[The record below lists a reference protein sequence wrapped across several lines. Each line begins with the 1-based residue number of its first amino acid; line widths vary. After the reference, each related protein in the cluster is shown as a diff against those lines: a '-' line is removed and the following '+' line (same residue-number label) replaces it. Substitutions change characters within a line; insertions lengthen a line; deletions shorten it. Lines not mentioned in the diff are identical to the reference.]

1 MLRLSKPKG
10 PMPLLDRFRTRPGW
24 QHKDADVRATAVRE
38 IPSDQQDLLAE
49 IARTDDDPRVRR
61 AAVKRLA
68 DASQLAQCVQADP
81 DESVR
86 NEAMELLLGMA
97 VNGQEGASALA
108 ALEALKESRHLVAAA
123 REARLAEVRQAAMVR
138 LTDARSLASLA
149 RKSEHPAVRLQALQ
163 SIEDKAVLLD
173 LALKSDHKDVALAA
187 LERVSDEASLEAV
200 VERGRNKAAVRRAR
214 AILDERRPQAPPPAP
229 SAEEPAVTEPA
240 PESASESAPVAAAAE
255 PTLDDDA
262 PAPAAP
268 SPQAIEREALCR
280 RVEQL
285 KGEQVGEL
293 LAGLRATWA
302 GLPPWDAPEAEALD
316 GRFEQAVAGAN
327 ERAVAWIATLEKRAR
342 LEALAAEMETASDS
356 EEPHAARAHLATLR
370 TEWMSLAEAGTPELE
385 QRRQRAEA
393 RLQEREAR
401 SREEDAKHRSENYAR
416 LVALAQR
423 LDALAAQEGLTLRD
437 AEQGLR
443 DAKAAIDEPGAVP
456 GRKEREAIVERLRHA
471 RSAIFPRAQ
480 ELREA
485 DEWTRWSNLPKQEEL
500 CREVEAL
507 ASEENLD
514 RAAHKLRELDE
525 RWKAVRQAPKEEG
538 EALWRRFKT
547 ARDPIFA
554 RCQTHFAARAG
565 QEAENLKKKTALC
578 EQAEAL
584 SASTD
589 WIKTADALKK
599 LQAEWKQVGPVSRK
613 KSQAIWTRFRT
624 ACDAFFTRRQ
634 EDLGKRKDEW
644 AQNLAKKEE
653 LCAKAEALAQS
664 TDWEAS
670 AAELKR
676 LQAEWKT
683 VGAVRRNK
691 SEAIWNRFRA
701 AADAFFDRYKRR
713 DSVDR
718 AAQAAD
724 REQVVAEMEA
734 LAAASEPPEDLA
746 AQVGAVVA
754 RWRQGPTAGRDVERA
769 LGDRLATARN
779 AIVAAHPDRFR
790 GTELDP
796 EANRARMEKLVAKV
810 EGLAPAA
817 PAIDSAQSLAERLR
831 EALATNTIAGRG
843 EAENRVKAAIAEV
856 EQAQAAW
863 KRLGPVPGEAGRE
876 LERRFEVAARRVL
889 DQRRR

>member
-1 MLRLSKPKG
+1 
-10 PMPLLDRFRTRPGW
+10 MPLLDRFRTRPGW
-24 QHKDADVRATAVRE
+24 QHKDADVRAAAVRE
-38 IPSDQQDLLAE
+38 LPEGQQELLAE

-61 AAVKRLA
+61 AAVKRLN
-68 DASQLAQCVQADP
+68 DAATLAQCVQADP
-81 DESVR
+81 DEGVR

-123 REARLAEVRQAAMVR
+123 REARLAEVRQAAMGR

-163 SIEDKAVLLD
+163 SIEDPAVLLD
-173 LALKSDHKDVALAA
+173 LALKSEHKDVALAA
-187 LERVSDEASLEAV
+187 LDRVSDDASLEAV

-214 AILDERRPQAPPPAP
+214 AILDDRRPPPPAAEP
-229 SAEEPAVTEPA
+229 EPTAEEASEPTVEETTAAPAA
-240 PESASESAPVAAAAE
+240 PESAPVE
-255 PTLDDDA
+255 
-262 PAPAAP
+262 PAPAEPAPAEPAAEAP
-268 SPQAIEREALCR
+268 SPQASEREALCR
-280 RVEQL
+280 RVETL
-285 KGEQVGEL
+285 KGEQVAEQ
-293 LAGLRATWA
+293 LAGLRASWT
-302 GLPPWDAPEAEALD
+302 GLEPWDGPEAEALD
-316 GRFEQAVAGAN
+316 RRFHQAVLSAD
-327 ERAVAWIATLEKRAR
+327 ERAAAWTVTLEKRKR
-342 LEALAAEMETASDS
+342 LEELATEMETSSDS
-356 EEPHAARAHLATLR
+356 EEAHAARTHLATLR
-370 TEWMSLAEAGTPELE
+370 SEWMSLSEAGTPELE
-385 QRRQRAEA
+385 QRRHRAEA
-393 RLQEREAR
+393 RLAEREAR
-401 SREEDAKHRSENYAR
+401 SREEDAKHRAENHAR
-416 LVALAQR
+416 LLALAER
-423 LDALAAQEGLTLRD
+423 LEKLAVQEGLTLRD

-443 DAKAAIDEPGAVP
+443 DAKAGIDEPGPVP
-456 GRKEREAIVERLRHA
+456 GRKEREAVVERLRHA

-507 ASEENLD
+507 GAEANLD
-514 RAAHKLRELDE
+514 RAAHKLRDLDE

-538 EALWRRFKT
+538 EALWRRFKA

-554 RCQTHFAARAG
+554 RCQAHFAARAG
-565 QEAENLKKKTALC
+565 EEAENLKKKVSLC

-599 LQAEWKQVGPVSRK
+599 LQADWKQVGPVSRK

-653 LCAKAEALAQS
+653 LCAKAEALSQS
-664 TDWEAS
+664 SDWEGA
-670 AAELKR
+670 AAEFKR
-676 LQAEWKT
+676 LQVEWKT
-683 VGAVRRNK
+683 IGAVRRNK
-691 SEAIWNRFRA
+691 SETIWNRFRA
-701 AADAFFDRYKRR
+701 AADAFFERYKKR
-713 DSVDR
+713 DSLDR

-724 REQVVAEMEA
+724 RESVVAELEA
-734 LAAASEPPEDLA
+734 LQQAPEPPEDLA
-746 AQVGAVVA
+746 AQVAA
-754 RWRQGPTAGRDVERA
+754 ILAKWRQGGSAGRDAERA
-769 LGDRLATARN
+769 LGNRLAVARN

-790 GTELDP
+790 GTDLDP

-810 EGLAPAA
+810 EALAPAV
-817 PAIDSAQSLAERLR
+817 PAADSGQSLAERLR

-843 EAENRVKAAIAEV
+843 EVENRLKAQVAEV

-863 KRLGPVPGEAGRE
+863 KRLGPVPGDAGRE
-876 LERRFEVAARRVL
+876 LERRFETAARRVL
-889 DQRRR
+889 DQRKR